1 MGGMSQP
8 AYLVGAKVSPN
19 QLIWSL
25 EHIRCPKFGRGA
37 PRPPTKLSDFLFFDG
52 FPNSISKFYIFWLES
67 LSWMFS
73 YEIEMQSFDQN
84 VSLL

>member
-37 PRPPTKLSDFLFFDG
+37 GGQKRLGQCPNFQTFCFLMA
-52 FPNSISKFYIFWLES
+52 SLTESLLES
-67 LSWMFS
+67 IYKKKRSIYLVKPLSL
-73 YEIEMQSFDQN
+73 IAN
-84 VSLL
+84 